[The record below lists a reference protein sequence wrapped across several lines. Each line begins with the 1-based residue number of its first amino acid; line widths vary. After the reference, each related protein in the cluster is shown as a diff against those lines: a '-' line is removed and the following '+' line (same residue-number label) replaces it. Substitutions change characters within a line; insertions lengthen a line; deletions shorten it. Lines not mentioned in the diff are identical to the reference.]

1 MIKKITFIIL
11 FVFLLAAALSL
22 HPLGKP
28 VFTEMDDHF
37 IQNGQKETGSNNIVS
52 AVVFDY
58 RCLDTLG
65 EASILFAA
73 TAGVFV
79 ILRKKYV

>member
-1 MIKKITFIIL
+1 MIKKIILTIL
-11 FVFLLAAALSL
+11 FVFLLAAASSL
-22 HPLGKP
+22 HSFGQPIS
-28 VFTEMDDHF
+28 TEMDDHF
-37 IQNGQKETGSNNIVS
+37 IQKGQKETGSNNIVS

-73 TAGVFV
+73 AAGVFIV
-79 ILRKKYV
+79 SRKKYV